1 LPDDT
6 AVEAMTLVVLGLDAL
21 DPDLVDPDEHP
32 NLALDASRAIDTIDS
47 VAGEPSTHELWPTII
62 TGLRPPEHGLEL
74 ADGVAWGNPLLEFG
88 SDVADRALPDG
99 FQSRI
104 GAWLLTNTGTDA
116 FRTPATYYVEN
127 DLPTV
132 FDGRDALAIGVP
144 NYVTDPDSEDRE
156 HQLRRNLGD
165 LFERDPDAVGGHV
178 SSAPREFYEQ
188 CLEMLMIRVA
198 RTRRGLRSGEYEL
211 VFGYTSGLDLVGHVA
226 YEEPRLQERSYE
238 EADAFVGELRA
249 DLGADDELLL
259 VSDHGLQDGVHTH
272 EAMVAGTSDRL
283 VADINSVTG
292 VRAAIEAELDEHD
305 HTPTDPWTGS
315 EVSGRGEQSDVV
327 REQLEDLGYM

>member
-1 LPDDT
+1 
-6 AVEAMTLVVLGLDAL
+6 MTLVVFGIDAL
-21 DPDLVDPDEHP
+21 DPELVDVEAHP
-32 NLALDASRAIDTIDS
+32 HLTLGAHHGIDTIVS
-47 VAGEPSTHELWPTII
+47 SSGSPSTHELWPTII
-62 TGLRPPEHGLEL
+62 TGLRPAEHEL
-74 ADGVAWGNPLLEFG
+74 VLDDGVTWENPLIATAKTI
-88 SDVADRALPDG
+88 ADYVLPD
-99 FQSRI
+99 RI
-104 GAWLLTNTGTDA
+104 QTKFGRWLLTNTGTDA
-116 FRTPATYYVEN
+116 FRTPATYYAEN

-132 FDGRDALAIGVP
+132 FDGRDALTVGVP

-283 VADINSVTG
+283 VADIGSVTG